1 MELQFNSTINEGLY
15 LKNPQSTPVGKAIIR
30 ESILMMA
37 DLGNEHF
44 TFKKLAIRINTT
56 EATVYRYFENKHLL
70 LLYVI
75 NLYWLLIEFQI
86 IFYTQNLKDN
96 KSKINRIIQILM
108 ESAEGK
114 LKYEGI
120 DVAALY
126 RIIITEG
133 NKVYMTKSVKEDND
147 KQFFKAYKDLCNTIA
162 EIFKS
167 YNAKYKYHHS
177 LASTLIEMA
186 HLQHFFAENL
196 PRLTDKKGNLNN
208 NKYVAQYLDNFVFS
222 VLDKK

>member
-44 TFKKLAIRINTT
+44 TFKKLANRINTT

-86 IFYTQNLKDN
+86 FFTL
-96 KSKINRIIQILM
+96 RI
-108 ESAEGK
+108 
-114 LKYEGI
+114 
-120 DVAALY
+120 
-126 RIIITEG
+126 
-133 NKVYMTKSVKEDND
+133 
-147 KQFFKAYKDLCNTIA
+147 
-162 EIFKS
+162 
-167 YNAKYKYHHS
+167 
-177 LASTLIEMA
+177 
-186 HLQHFFAENL
+186 
-196 PRLTDKKGNLNN
+196 
-208 NKYVAQYLDNFVFS
+208 
-222 VLDKK
+222 